1 MDLLALADFHLVVTL
16 GGIGRASRASGRP
29 KATLSRRVM
38 ELEESLGVRLLD
50 RGSCSLRLT
59 EEGSTLHARTKGLLG
74 EIVEVGEAISEGI
87 ARPRGRLRII
97 SPLLFA
103 HTSFGPIAAAF
114 IRAYPEVRLEI
125 TAEDRAVDPVEE
137 GYDLVIRA
145 NPAPD
150 DKLVGR
156 CFLQDQMLIVAP
168 AAMTGPSPASGS
180 DAIVSVP
187 AVVLTTHTDAG
198 IWRIADGRHELNLR
212 PDPVLRLS
220 SKLMIRD
227 AVRAGAG
234 AATYGYA
241 WASAAARRPRGR
253 GRGVAAPFRDCG
265 RPGKRAFIMLGR
277 GIGPKGRGLGSA
289 YAGTSREQQGGCVRK
304 VPLRRVCG
312 AFAVIM

>member
-1 MDLLALADFHLVVTL
+1 MDLLALADFHLVVTH

-50 RGSCSLRLT
+50 RGSRSLRLT
-59 EEGSTLHARTKGLLG
+59 EEGGTLHARTKGLLG
-74 EIVEVGEAISEGI
+74 EIVEIGEAISEGI

-97 SPLLFA
+97 SPLQFA

-156 CFLQDQMLIVAP
+156 CFLQESCWGEALDQRVAVWVLHTP
-168 AAMTGPSPASGS
+168 GRLVSSKVAAFVKFLCAAFSGPS
-180 DAIVSVP
+180 
-187 AVVLTTHTDAG
+187 
-198 IWRIADGRHELNLR
+198 
-212 PDPVLRLS
+212 
-220 SKLMIRD
+220 
-227 AVRAGAG
+227 
-234 AATYGYA
+234 
-241 WASAAARRPRGR
+241 
-253 GRGVAAPFRDCG
+253 
-265 RPGKRAFIMLGR
+265 
-277 GIGPKGRGLGSA
+277 
-289 YAGTSREQQGGCVRK
+289 Q
-304 VPLRRVCG
+304 
-312 AFAVIM
+312 